1 MKGLMIKDLRII
13 KSQGRFMVLFLGVV
27 LILGFSMDHTFIVS
41 YCPMV
46 GALLVLSTISYDC
59 LDNGMSFLMTM
70 PVSPKQYAVEK
81 YLFSALGI
89 FLVWIASIGL
99 QAGFTVLR
107 HTPVDPQTLVLTDA
121 LMYPVFLLIVS
132 IMIPV
137 DLKYSPEKGRIV
149 MFFIFGIIMICA
161 IVGKEILEFLTA
173 KTKLDPAGILRALDA
188 VSPWE
193 IVIAVYIFTAA
204 ILLISLSISIQI
216 MRKKEF

>member
-1 MKGLMIKDLRII
+1 MKGLMIKDLRIL
-13 KSQGRFMVLFLGVV
+13 KSQSRSMILLLAMVLV
-27 LILGFSMDHTFIVS
+27 LGFSMDHTFVVS

-46 GALLVLSTISYDC
+46 AALLVLSTIAYDY
-59 LDNGMSFLMTM
+59 LDNGLSFLMTM
-70 PVSPKQYAVEK
+70 PVSQKQYAVEK
-81 YLFSALGI
+81 YVFSGIGI
-89 FLVWIASIGL
+89 FLAWFFSIGL
-99 QAGFTVLR
+99 QTAMILLR
-107 HTPVDPQTLVLTDA
+107 HEQVDPKVILLTDA
-121 LMYPVFLLIVS
+121 LLFPVFLLIIS

-161 IVGKEILEFLTA
+161 IVGRQILGFLAAKMNLDTA
-173 KTKLDPAGILRALDA
+173 KLLSGLQS

-193 IVIAVYIFTAA
+193 MIIAAYIFTAA